1 MVLFISGRKEKKDS
15 VRLLGQYLPQSDAE
29 YIMKY
34 LAGQAGL
41 SDRFEIDSAAVSAE
55 ETGNPVYPP
64 ARRILHAHGIPCGNH
79 RARQM
84 TRADYDCHDLLIG
97 MDTVNIAWMKRIC
110 GGDPE
115 HKIRQMMDYTD
126 RPGDVSDPWYT
137 GDFETAYRD
146 ILAGCTGLIAQTEQE
161 K

>member
-1 MVLFISGRKEKKDS
+1 MEEKKKKILFVCWGNICRS
-15 VRLLGQYLPQSDAE
+15 PMAE

>member
-1 MVLFISGRKEKKDS
+1 M
-15 VRLLGQYLPQSDAE
+15 AE

-146 ILAGCTGLIAQTEQE
+146 TLAGCTGLIAQTEQE

>member
-1 MVLFISGRKEKKDS
+1 M
-15 VRLLGQYLPQSDAE
+15 AE